1 MRYFYKFIIVTFFI
15 ALIVFIRLF
24 LIELFTIPSASMAP
38 TLQTGDKIIVSKL
51 QYGARL
57 PRSGFEI
64 PWFNLLWYLNPQAR
78 ADMGKNEWGY
88 QRLKGYSQI
97 NRGDILVF
105 NYQNQMFEFYI
116 KRCVALPGDSLQ
128 IINAKLFING
138 KQNKTPANLKH
149 EYRLYHRNLRKTQNL
164 LDSLKTANP
173 ELNNIIFQSPDFSY
187 NQKVKYVLC
196 NITQK
201 QKHFIDKL
209 SSIDSV
215 VIDIAKP
222 ENNNLL
228 FPFTDSLHWTKD
240 NYGPLYI
247 PAKGQSI
254 VLNQKN
260 YAVYASTIKNFENTE
275 ITSTDSGF
283 YIGNKLVKSYRF
295 KQNYYFM
302 MGDNRSLS
310 MDSRF
315 WGFVPES
322 AIVGKAVLVLFSY
335 NENFKWNRF
344 FKAIN

>member
-1 MRYFYKFIIVTFFI
+1 
-15 ALIVFIRLF
+15 
-24 LIELFTIPSASMAP
+24 
-38 TLQTGDKIIVSKL
+38 
-51 QYGARL
+51 
-57 PRSGFEI
+57 
-64 PWFNLLWYLNPQAR
+64 
-78 ADMGKNEWGY
+78 MGKNEWGY
-88 QRLKGYSQI
+88 HRLSGYSKI
-97 NRGDILVF
+97 KHNDVLVF
-105 NYQNQMFEFYI
+105 NYPGKMFEFYI

-128 IINAKLFING
+128 IINSELFLNN
-138 KQNKTPANLKH
+138 QKTKTQDNLKH
-149 EYRLYHRNLRKTQNL
+149 EYRLYYQNL
-164 LDSLKTANP
+164 YKVQNI
-173 ELNNIIFQSPDFSY
+173 LNRLRDVNKDLENIIYYSSGSGYYPKK
-187 NQKVKYVLC
+187 QKAKYILC

-201 QKHFIDKL
+201 QKYFIDKL

-228 FPFTDSLHWTKD
+228 FPFIDSLHWTKD

-322 AIVGKAVLVLFSY
+322 DIVGKAVLVLFSY